1 MYFAVP
7 EARKRA
13 GQMSW
18 VAFAQKASLE
28 GEGNNG
34 ATNPFLCARLL
45 LQTELDEAVRQRVPE
60 RYAM

>member
-1 MYFAVP
+1 
-7 EARKRA
+7 
-13 GQMSW
+13 MSW